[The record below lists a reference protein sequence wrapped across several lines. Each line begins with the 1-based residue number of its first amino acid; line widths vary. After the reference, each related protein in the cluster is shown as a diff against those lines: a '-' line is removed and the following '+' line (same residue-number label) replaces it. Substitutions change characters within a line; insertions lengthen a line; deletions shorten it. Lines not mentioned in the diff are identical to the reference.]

1 MAGRAARASTTTPSI
16 HPKCSLSAS
25 DGATPPLTPKD
36 PHVRLRLA
44 PLPRGGERPPQ
55 CVAPRDGAVRPR
67 RLALEARFAQIGGG
81 VDAVGRSDRRLD
93 SGRSEER
100 RVGEEGRFRWAPY
113 H

>member
-1 MAGRAARASTTTPSI
+1 MAGRAVRASTTTPSI
-16 HPKCSLSAS
+16 HPKCSPSAS

-67 RLALEARFAQIGGG
+67 RLALGARFAPIGDG
-81 VDAVGRSDRRLD
+81 VAGVGMWGYQLLTGARR
-93 SGRSEER
+93 
-100 RVGEEGRFRWAPY
+100 PT
-113 H
+113 